1 MYERR
6 SEHRRL
12 VLKRGRV
19 LVPGRPAY
27 ECLVRDLTQG
37 GARLEFKA
45 PVLLPAEVMLCLV
58 STDLTIPAV
67 CIWQRRLEAG
77 VRFVGVATLGAVESP
92 PARSAAA

>member
-12 VLKRGRV
+12 VLKRGRI
-19 LVPGRPAY
+19 LIAGRAAY
-27 ECLVRDLTQG
+27 ECLVRDLTRG
-37 GARLEFKA
+37 GARLEFRA
-45 PVLLPAEVMLCLV
+45 PVLLPAEFKLCLV

-77 VRFVGVATLGAVESP
+77 IRFVGVGAVESSS
-92 PARSAAA
+92 ARSAA

>member
-6 SEHRRL
+6 GEHRRL

-27 ECLVRDLTQG
+27 ECVVRDLTKG

-45 PVLLPAEVMLCLV
+45 PILLPAELMLCLV
-58 STDLTIPAV
+58 STDLTVPAV
-67 CIWQRRLEAG
+67 CVWQRRLEAG
-77 VRFVGVATLGAVESP
+77 IRFVGAATAGGVGSA